1 MKEALRKLV
10 AKPTRRVIGLMSG
23 TSADGVDAALIEVS
37 GSGDTSNWELY
48 ALETIAF
55 EPEDRAEILAL
66 QRPDA
71 TEVLPRLSRLHFRLG
86 DVYATACRA
95 VVGKAGFSL
104 EEIDMAGLHGQT
116 VYHATRPPGLGSAP
130 GETSK
135 TRFVPSTLQIGNAAV
150 LAERTGLSVVH
161 DFRSRDVAAG
171 GTGAPLVPYVD
182 YLLFHAP
189 DVARLCL
196 NIGGIANFTAIPAG
210 GGSRE
215 VIAFDTGPGNMVI
228 DALAEHYSDGREKL
242 DRNGARAGAA
252 SPDGEMMT
260 ELMADEFIVRRPP
273 KSAGRE
279 QYGKA
284 FVDAFVKRAAAR
296 KLSVAAAL
304 STATSFTV
312 RSIIEAYRLYVLPVF
327 PVDEVIVSGGGVHNR
342 TLMNRLGLEM
352 APVPVRS
359 SVYHGLDPDAKEAVA
374 FALLANE
381 SIHGQPANM
390 PGVTGAAH
398 PVVLG
403 SFVPGR
409 TSS

>member
-1 MKEALRKLV
+1 MKDVLRALV

-37 GSGDTSNWELY
+37 GSGDKSNWELY

-71 TEVLPRLSRLHFRLG
+71 TDVLPRLSRLHFRLG
-86 DVYATACRA
+86 DVYAAACRA
-95 VVGKAGFSL
+95 VVSKAGFSL

-116 VYHATRPPGLGSAP
+116 VYHATRPPGLGTA
-130 GETSK
+130 GEGLK
-135 TRFVPSTLQIGNAAV
+135 TRFVPSTLQVGSAAV

-189 DVARLCL
+189 DVARLVL
-196 NIGGIANFTAIPAG
+196 NIGGIANFTALPAG
-210 GGSRE
+210 GSPRE

-242 DRNGARAGAA
+242 DRNGARAGTA
-252 SPDGEMMT
+252 SPDAGMMT

-279 QYGKA
+279 QYGRA
-284 FVDAFVKRAAAR
+284 FVDEFVKRAKAG
-296 KLSVAAAL
+296 KLSAAAAL

-312 RSIIEAYRLYVLPVF
+312 RSIVEAYRLYVLPVF

-342 TLMNRLGLEM
+342 TLMNRLGLDM

-390 PGVTGAAH
+390 PGVTGASH